1 MPQTNLWASLKQ
13 DRVAIVSLL
22 VIGAYCLIAALAA
35 FGVVGDGW
43 ALISGTPFE
52 GPSSAHPAGTNRNG
66 MDVLARGL
74 YATRTAF
81 EIGIVVAGVTMVLAA
96 LLGGVAGFAAGTWLD
111 EGVLWLKGVID
122 SVPFYLL
129 VVAVAW
135 ALPDNF
141 TYAMHVAMISTFWTT
156 GARYVR
162 GEAIRLRELE
172 YVSAARAL
180 GAGPMRIILR
190 HILPNTVHLLLV
202 QGTLVFVAAIKSEVI
217 LSFLGLGVRDG
228 MSWGLMLGEA
238 ASEVGSGHYAN
249 LLTASLLMFGLVL
262 AVSLLA
268 DALQDALD
276 PRREQ
281 EA

>member
-1 MPQTNLWASLKQ
+1 MGSLSVV
-13 DRVAIVSLL
+13 VAYAVVALL
-22 VIGAYCLIAALAA
+22 VGLGAL
-35 FGVVGDGW
+35 GESW
-43 ALISGTPFE
+43 ALITGSPFE
-52 GPSSAHPAGTNRNG
+52 GPSAAHPAGTNRNG
-66 MDVLARGL
+66 FDIFARGL

-81 EIGIVVAGVTMVLAA
+81 EIGLVVTAATMTLGA
-96 LLGGVAGFAAGTWLD
+96 LLGGIAGFAAGSWID
-111 EGVLWLKGVID
+111 ESVLWLKGVID

-135 ALPDNF
+135 ALPDDF

-162 GEAIRLRELE
+162 AEALRLRELE

-180 GAGPMRIILR
+180 GAGTTRLVLR
-190 HILPNTVHLLLV
+190 HILPNTVHLILV
-202 QGTLVFVAAIKSEVI
+202 QATLVFVAAIKSEVI

-238 ASEVGSGHYAN
+238 ASEVGRGHYGN

-276 PRREQ
+276 PRRAQ
-281 EA
+281 GGQ